1 MKDFSWVRYLV
12 FIFVLCL
19 SGRCFLCGKV
29 RRQLRGAGKDRYF
42 KRPDIH
48 DRCRH
53 GDPEGQKPLSQLF
66 PLRYRTGETAL
77 FTDTGATGSI
87 RNVIG
92 RITGGSPSSIDGGIA
107 STIPGAN
114 LFLMNPYGFMFG
126 PNAWINVPGS
136 FHVTTADYLKMADGA
151 KFYAD
156 LGKTSVLS
164 TEPVS
169 AFGFL
174 TSTPAPISVEGSK
187 LFGDPLST
195 ISFIGGN
202 IEIKNDPGQPYSR
215 RRCLDSS
222 PRVDRSTW

>member
-1 MKDFSWVRYLV
+1 MGTQRGSNLFHSFS
-12 FIFVLCL
+12 
-19 SGRCFLCGKV
+19 
-29 RRQLRGAGKDRYF
+29 
-42 KRPDIH
+42 
-48 DRCRH
+48 
-53 GDPEGQKPLSQLF
+53 LF
-66 PLRYRTGETAL
+66 NIGTGETAL

-164 TEPVS
+164 TEPVN

-174 TSTPAPISVEGSK
+174 TSTPAPISIEGSK
-187 LFGDPLST
+187 LF
-195 ISFIGGN
+195 
-202 IEIKNDPGQPYSR
+202 R
-215 RRCLDSS
+215 RPFVNHIVYR
-222 PRVDRSTW
+222 WQY